1 MTVSKNDIIDELHK
15 PARRNYPR
23 RSTIT
28 LGIDN
33 LWQADL
39 VEMDSGNLKGISKI
53 NKGYKYLLTIIDTF
67 SKFAWAIPVKN
78 KTGESVSKAIS
89 ICFKNLS
96 NASFGLSLSDVSYGL
111 NLSGASHSRTEGLSQ
126 GVDLNSQHKPPKN
139 LQTDNGKEFYNKDFK
154 KLMEQNKINHYS
166 TYSDKKAAIV
176 ERFNRSL
183 KELMWKQFSIQDNY
197 KWVDILPNLLNIY
210 NNRKHRTIG
219 MTPCEASYG
228 LNPKDASSRLD
239 NSPKDASERHLKMT
253 SERLSPRDAKS
264 EGRLVQ
270 GTRFKVGDYVRINKL
285 KHMFEKGYTPNWSTE
300 IFVIDKVFKNIPP
313 YYPIKDMKGEEI
325 KATFY
330 EQELQKTKIPTNIYL
345 VEKILKRK
353 GNKVYVKWLGFDN
366 THNQWINK
374 KDLITS

>member
-1 MTVSKNDIIDELHK
+1 MIVSKNDIIDELHK

-28 LGIDN
+28 LGIDD

-39 VEMDSGNLKGISKI
+39 VEMDS
-53 NKGYKYLLTIIDTF
+53 D
-67 SKFAWAIPVKN
+67 
-78 KTGESVSKAIS
+78 
-89 ICFKNLS
+89 
-96 NASFGLSLSDVSYGL
+96 
-111 NLSGASHSRTEGLSQ
+111 ASHSRTEGLSQ

-183 KELMWKQFSIQDNY
+183 KELMWKQFSIQGNY

-219 MTPCEASYG
+219 MTPCEASQR
-228 LNPKDASSRLD
+228 LSLKDV
-239 NSPKDASERHLKMT
+239 SERHLKMCPKGARKAP
-253 SERLSPRDAKS
+253 ERLSPRDTKS

-270 GTRFKVGDYVRINKL
+270 GTRFKVGDYLILVV
-285 KHMFEKGYTPNWSTE
+285 EKNP
-300 IFVIDKVFKNIPP
+300 VQNIPFC
-313 YYPIKDMKGEEI
+313 ILL
-325 KATFY
+325 T
-330 EQELQKTKIPTNIYL
+330 LYL
-345 VEKILKRK
+345 GLAA
-353 GNKVYVKWLGFDN
+353 
-366 THNQWINK
+366 
-374 KDLITS
+374 

>member
-28 LGIDN
+28 LGIDD

-78 KTGESVSKAIS
+78 KTGESVSKAMS

-96 NASFGLSLSDVSYGL
+96 NVSFGLSLSD
-111 NLSGASHSRTEGLSQ
+111 ASHSRTEGLSQ

-139 LQTDNGKEFYNKDFK
+139 LQTDNGKKFYNKDFK

-183 KELMWKQFSIQDNY
+183 KELMWKQFSIQGNY

-219 MTPCEASYG
+219 MTPCEASQ
-228 LNPKDASSRLD
+228 RL
-239 NSPKDASERHLKMT
+239 SPKDVSERHLKMCPKCAQKAPG
-253 SERLSPRDAKS
+253 RLSPRDTKS

-313 YYPIKDMKGEEI
+313 YYHIKDMKGEEI
-325 KATFY
+325 KGTFY

>member
-1 MTVSKNDIIDELHK
+1 MSVSKNDIIDELHK
-15 PARRNYPR
+15 PARKNYPR

-28 LGIDN
+28 LGIDD

-39 VEMDSGNLKGISKI
+39 VEMDSG
-53 NKGYKYLLTIIDTF
+53 
-67 SKFAWAIPVKN
+67 
-78 KTGESVSKAIS
+78 
-89 ICFKNLS
+89 
-96 NASFGLSLSDVSYGL
+96 
-111 NLSGASHSRTEGLSQ
+111 ASHSRIEGLSQ
-126 GVDLNSQHKPPKN
+126 GVDPNSQHKPPKN

-176 ERFNRSL
+176 ERFIRSL
-183 KELMWKQFSIQDNY
+183 KEIMWKQFSIQGNY

-219 MTPCEASYG
+219 MTPCKASYG
-228 LNPKDASSRLD
+228 LKTSKLSEKTSERL
-239 NSPKDASERHLKMT
+239 SMKDASERHLKMCPKGARKAP
-253 SERLSPRDAKS
+253 ERLSPRDAKS
-264 EGRLVQ
+264 EGCLVQ

-313 YYPIKDMKGEEI
+313 YYHIKDMKGEEI
-325 KATFY
+325 KGTFY

-345 VEKILKRK
+345 VVKILKRK

>member
-1 MTVSKNDIIDELHK
+1 M
-15 PARRNYPR
+15 
-23 RSTIT
+23 
-28 LGIDN
+28 
-33 LWQADL
+33 
-39 VEMDSGNLKGISKI
+39 
-53 NKGYKYLLTIIDTF
+53 
-67 SKFAWAIPVKN
+67 
-78 KTGESVSKAIS
+78 S

-96 NASFGLSLSDVSYGL
+96 NLSFGLSLSDV
-111 NLSGASHSRTEGLSQ
+111 SHSRTEGLSQ
-126 GVDLNSQHKPPKN
+126 GVDPNSQHKPPKN

-154 KLMEQNKINHYS
+154 KLMKQNKINHYS

-183 KELMWKQFSIQDNY
+183 KELMWKQFSIQGNY

-228 LNPKDASSRLD
+228 LKTSTLPEK
-239 NSPKDASERHLKMT
+239 T
-253 SERLSPRDAKS
+253 SERLSMKDASETHLKMCPKGARKAPERLSIRDAKS

-285 KHMFEKGYTPNWSTE
+285 KHMFEKGYTLNWSTE

-313 YYPIKDMKGEEI
+313 YYHIKDMKGEEI
-325 KATFY
+325 KGTFY

-374 KDLITS
+374 KDLITL